1 MYSSPYNAAPT
12 GNPYGGP
19 PQAPSGGPYG
29 TGAPQTAPGP
39 YGSSMPPASAGPYG
53 APAGP
58 YGAQTQSATGP
69 YGAPQAAPQPTSGPY
84 GSTVPGFGASA
95 QPYGAANSNTGAG
108 PYGTGAPQM
117 GGSGIGGSAPYMNP
131 GGPYGSS
138 GQPPAGPYG
147 SGAQQGVM
155 GGPYGAQGQMG
166 MGGPAPGY
174 DQARIPGMD
183 VGSYAQGPAGG
194 PQAVEP
200 IEEVKRVR
208 FHMTNGYEFSLS
220 IAIPHK
226 TLVPRTE
233 WIQDKDVNNCQGCD
247 APFTLLNRRHHCR
260 RCGRIFCNSCCVKP
274 IDILSDTGAD
284 RLCKL
289 CKAVMLVVDG
299 PPNPLAYD
307 VRPFLE
313 DQNLSVYLTSP
324 DHLMTAEYIRLIQNN
339 LRNNDSRI
347 CLMQY
352 RPQVIHRAVEL
363 LDQAVRAIIDHASRV
378 HYITLPQSQGGY
390 ALPNGPQMM
399 NLRDASAIIS
409 HSLGLLINL
418 TSTSNKQ
425 FASALAYIR
434 EVDTIGIIVSV
445 LTPEVDLVKQEL
457 AIWALRNITADPGCI
472 PRIMEHRNFVPGI
485 ARLLGTAVRATGEF
499 ITSLIGNIA
508 LAAPDYVPRL
518 LPSNPIPNMVDTHE
532 ILKFIMHNIDIT
544 AHVTQCMAMRLMGLF
559 AKNAHSKDV
568 LLNYKVHEAIVAA
581 LAKRAVEFFTS
592 AGNSAAI
599 ALDSALRYV
608 RSETMTNPMKDV
620 NESYVMSG
628 GFFALGCFVE
638 LDEEPVTKAI
648 IDGIFNSREL
658 TLYLMKSI
666 SRETAYTCVE
676 SSYFLRVLLAGSTKE
691 VSERILA
698 DEQYKSDFIRNI
710 VIVLDRPFILETVTT
725 NCQSMLSTLQ
735 NIDDSSLVTEIN
747 NRLKGGS
754 GPQGQG
760 GVNIAEALSSNYAG
774 AEMNETDLKKQF
786 TGPYGVPS
794 GMNISGVSNPYSM
807 PQQQCPVIPQ
817 QGYQGQP
824 TANLYSTGQ
833 PSVSAVGGQ
842 GFGQSSGMY
851 GQGVPQPAS
860 GAPGPYGSS
869 SASNPYG
876 AVPSSNPYATA
887 SSTVGSSAGPYG
899 APQQSY
905 PGGMSAP
912 QQPAPAAVTGSY
924 GAGVP
929 TSTYGSTSTGSGAPG
944 PYGAPQTS
952 NPYGAPAPASN
963 PYGAVAASN
972 PYGAPGGSNP
982 YKTSGFHSE
991 ELA

>member
-1 MYSSPYNAAPT
+1 MYSGPYNSAPA

-19 PQAPSGGPYG
+19 PQMSSGGPYG
-29 TGAPQTAPGP
+29 AGAPQAGPGP
-39 YGSSMPPASAGPYG
+39 YGSSMPSANAGPYG

-58 YGAQTQSATGP
+58 YGAQAQGASGP
-69 YGAPQAAPQPTSGPY
+69 YGASQAAPQPASGPY
-84 GSTVPGFGASA
+84 GSTAPGYGASA
-95 QPYGAANSNTGAG
+95 QPYGAAASTAGVG
-108 PYGTGAPQM
+108 PYGAGAPSM
-117 GGSGIGGSAPYMNP
+117 GGSGVGGPGPYANP

-138 GQPPAGPYG
+138 GQPPAGLYG
-147 SGAQQGVM
+147 SGAQPGMM

-174 DQARIPGMD
+174 EQTRIPGMD
-183 VGSYAQGPAGG
+183 VGGYSQGPVGG
-194 PQAVEP
+194 PQTIEP

-247 APFTLLNRRHHCR
+247 TAFTLLNRRHHCR
-260 RCGRIFCNSCCVKP
+260 RCGRIFCNACCIKP
-274 IDILSDTGAD
+274 IDILSDTGTD

-307 VRPFLE
+307 VKQFLE
-313 DQNLSVYLTSP
+313 DQSLSVYLTSQ
-324 DHLMTAEYIRLIQNN
+324 DHLMAAEYIRLIQNN
-339 LRNNDSRI
+339 LRNNDSRTF
-347 CLMQY
+347 LMQY
-352 RPQVIHRAVEL
+352 RPQLIYRAVEL
-363 LDQAVRAIIDHASRV
+363 LDQAVRSIVDHASRV

-390 ALPNGPQMM
+390 AIPNGPQMM
-399 NLRDASAIIS
+399 NLRDASTIIS

-472 PRIMEHRNFVPGI
+472 PRIMEHRNFVPGV

-559 AKNAHSKDV
+559 AKNAHSKDI
-568 LLNYKVHEAIVAA
+568 LINYKVHESIVAA
-581 LAKRAVEFFTS
+581 LAKRAVEFFTT
-592 AGNSAAI
+592 AGNSAAM

-608 RSETMTNPMKDV
+608 RSETMANPMKDV
-620 NESYVMSG
+620 NEAYVMSG

-638 LDEEPVTKAI
+638 LDEEAVTKAI
-648 IDGIFNSREL
+648 IDGIFGSREL

-691 VSERILA
+691 VSDRIIG
-698 DEQYKSDFIRNI
+698 DEQYKSDFIRNV
-710 VIVLDRPFILETVTT
+710 VIVLDRPFIMETVTT
-725 NCQSMLSTLQ
+725 NCQSMLSALQ
-735 NIDDSSLVTEIN
+735 NSDNSSLATEIN
-747 NRLKGGS
+747 TRLKGGAGS
-754 GPQGQG
+754 QGQG

-774 AEMNETDLKKQF
+774 AEMNETDLKRQA

-794 GMNISGVSNPYSM
+794 GMNISGIPNPYSM

-824 TANLYSTGQ
+824 SASLYSAGQ
-833 PSVSAVGGQ
+833 PPVSAVGGQ
-842 GFGQSSGMY
+842 GFGQSGGMY

-869 SASNPYG
+869 VASNLYG
-876 AVPSSNPYATA
+876 AVSSSNPYAA
-887 SSTVGSSAGPYG
+887 GNPSAGSNMGPYG
-899 APQQSY
+899 APQQGYS
-905 PGGMSAP
+905 GAVSAP
-912 QQPAPAAVTGSY
+912 APMSGSY

-929 TSTYGSTSTGSGAPG
+929 VSTYGSTPAPAGPGASG

-963 PYGAVAASN
+963 PYGAATAPN
-972 PYGAPGGSNP
+972 PYGAPSGSNP
-982 YKTSGFHSE
+982 YKTSSFHSE